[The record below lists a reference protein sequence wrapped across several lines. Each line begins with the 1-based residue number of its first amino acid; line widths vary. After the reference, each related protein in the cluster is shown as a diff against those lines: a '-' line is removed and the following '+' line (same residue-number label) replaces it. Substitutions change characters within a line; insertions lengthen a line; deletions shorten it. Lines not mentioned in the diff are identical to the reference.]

1 MKNGRTVTRSLPR
14 TFERIPVRQLS
25 AISALVAA
33 AAALRMG
40 MNWLAY
46 VMPIPTYGVLIK
58 IGLSETL
65 AFTCGFAFGPIQGFI
80 TGALIIIVSDIFT
93 WAGIWTPFIAAIIG
107 MLGFIGGI
115 LRRFRSNP
123 STIFLGA
130 SAVSLT
136 LISELLQNLWF
147 AWYMQAFYMP
157 ETPFIIVLGM
167 TFVGGIKSAIVAL
180 INNIVLFITI
190 VPRIVEVL
198 RNVVMLDDAS
208 KEADLP

>member
-1 MKNGRTVTRSLPR
+1 LFLGGFRPLHEEWSNRDEIVAEDIRTDPGK
-14 TFERIPVRQLS
+14 
-25 AISALVAA
+25 
-33 AAALRMG
+33 AALRHIG
-40 MNWLAY
+40 VGRRCGRLEDGNELA
-46 VMPIPTYGVLIK
+46 
-58 IGLSETL
+58 GLRH
-65 AFTCGFAFGPIQGFI
+65 AHPHFI
-80 TGALIIIVSDIFT
+80 TGALIIIVSDVFT

-198 RNVVMLDDAS
+198 RNVVTLDDAS